1 MPVKASVAPTA
12 IIRMSSGLVGT
23 VRGVHGNRNGG
34 HYHGAMLTR
43 LRGVLESIEENRA
56 TVVPDGMPGLA
67 YEVLLPAY
75 LADSWLGRGGGGP
88 AGAMIGRDVTLYTTE
103 YLESQ
108 GQGASFV
115 PRCLGFASAAERAFF
130 DLLTSVKGLGAKRGL
145 RVMAVEPGVIA
156 RAIAERNGR
165 MLQTLPEIG
174 PKLAETIVHE
184 LKSKCDAYIGLGI
197 SSGARPVAAAVAAE
211 PKPAKRSTKTAGSRN
226 GENVGIVAAAPPVVP
241 IRQTVDA
248 LVALGESP
256 VDAERMVAR
265 AMDRLRGSGDEP
277 PGEVSVLIAAAYA
290 AR

>member
-1 MPVKASVAPTA
+1 
-12 IIRMSSGLVGT
+12 
-23 VRGVHGNRNGG
+23 
-34 HYHGAMLTR
+34 MLTR

-75 LADSWLGRGGGGP
+75 LADAWLGRGGGGP
-88 AGAMIGRDVTLYTTE
+88 AGAMIGRDVTLHTTE

-115 PRCLGFASAAERAFF
+115 PRVLGFSSAAERAFF
-130 DLLTSVKGLGAKRGL
+130 ELLTSVKGLGAKRGL

-197 SSGARPVAAAVAAE
+197 TSGASPVASAAVAAE
-211 PKPAKRSTKTAGSRN
+211 PKPVKRGTKTAGTRN
-226 GENVGIVAAAPPVVP
+226 GENPAAEGAVSRVVP

-256 VDAERMVAR
+256 IDAERMVAR
-265 AMDRLRGSGDEP
+265 AIDRLRGGGDEP

>member
-1 MPVKASVAPTA
+1 MP
-12 IIRMSSGLVGT
+12 
-23 VRGVHGNRNGG
+23 
-34 HYHGAMLTR
+34 AMLTR
-43 LRGVLESIEENRA
+43 IRGLLDALEENLA
-56 TVVPDGMPGLA
+56 TVVPDGMPGIA

-75 LADSWLGRGGGGP
+75 LADAWLGRGAAGP
-88 AGAMIGRDVTLYTTE
+88 AGAMIGRNVHLFTTE

-115 PRCLGFASAAERAFF
+115 PRLLGFSSAAERSFF
-130 DLLTSVKGLGAKRGL
+130 ELLTSVKGLGPKRGL

-184 LKSKCDAYIGLGI
+184 LKSKCDVYIGLGI
-197 SSGARPVAAAVAAE
+197 SKGAAPVIAPTSAAE
-211 PKPAKRSTKTAGSRN
+211 PKPTKRAGKGAVSRN
-226 GENVGIVAAAPPVVP
+226 GAAAAVEVAPAPVVP

-265 AMDRLRGSGDEP
+265 AIDRFRAGADEP
-277 PGEVSVLIAAAYA
+277 PGEVSMLIAAAYA

>member
-1 MPVKASVAPTA
+1 MAD
-12 IIRMSSGLVGT
+12 
-23 VRGVHGNRNGG
+23 
-34 HYHGAMLTR
+34 MLTR
-43 LRGVLESIEENRA
+43 LQGLLESIEENRA
-56 TVVPDGMPGLA
+56 TVVPEGAPGTA

-75 LADSWLGRGGGGP
+75 LADAWLGRSGAGP
-88 AGAMIGRDVTLYTTE
+88 SAAMVGQEVTLHTVQ
-103 YLESQ
+103 YLEAQ

-115 PRCLGFASAAERAFF
+115 PRLLGFASAPERAFF
-130 DLLTSVKGLGAKRGL
+130 DLLMSVKGLGPKRGL

-184 LKSKCDAYIGLGI
+184 LKSKCDTYIGLGI
-197 SSGARPVAAAVAAE
+197 SRGVVAG
-211 PKPAKRSTKTAGSRN
+211 GS
-226 GENVGIVAAAPPVVP
+226 ATDTSAQMAAPPVEPKPIRRAGKGGGSGTAHNGKSGSLAITPPPVIP

-265 AMDRLRGSGDEP
+265 VIDRYRGSGTEP
-277 PGEVSVLIAAAYA
+277 PAEVSALIGAAYA

>member
-1 MPVKASVAPTA
+1 MAD
-12 IIRMSSGLVGT
+12 
-23 VRGVHGNRNGG
+23 
-34 HYHGAMLTR
+34 MLTR
-43 LRGVLESIEENRA
+43 LQGLLESIEENRA
-56 TVVPDGMPGLA
+56 TVVPEGAPGTA

-75 LADSWLGRGGGGP
+75 LADAWLGRSGAGP
-88 AGAMIGRDVTLYTTE
+88 GAAMVGHEVTLHTVQ

-115 PRCLGFASAAERAFF
+115 PRLLGFASAPERAFF
-130 DLLTSVKGLGAKRGL
+130 DLLTSVKGLGPKRGL

-165 MLQTLPEIG
+165 LLQTLPEIG

-184 LKSKCDAYIGLGI
+184 LKSKCDKYVGLGV
-197 SSGARPVAAAVAAE
+197 SRGVAPSGNGAEESPPVE
-211 PKPAKRSTKTAGSRN
+211 PKPIKRAGKGGAGAPLN
-226 GENVGIVAAAPPVVP
+226 GKSGSAASAPPPVIP

-248 LVALGESP
+248 LVALGELP

-265 AMDRLRGSGDEP
+265 AIDRFRGLGGEP
-277 PGEVSVLIAAAYA
+277 PAEVSALIGAAYA

>member
-1 MPVKASVAPTA
+1 MA
-12 IIRMSSGLVGT
+12 
-23 VRGVHGNRNGG
+23 
-34 HYHGAMLTR
+34 AMLTR
-43 LRGVLESIEENRA
+43 LRGTLESIEENRA
-56 TVVPDGMPGLA
+56 TLVPEGMPGIA

-75 LADSWLGRGGGGP
+75 LADAWLGRGGAGP
-88 AGAMIGRDVTLYTTE
+88 AGAMIGQEVSIHTTE

-115 PRCLGFASAAERAFF
+115 PRILGFASAAERSFF
-130 DLLTSVKGLGAKRGL
+130 DLLTSVKGLGPKRGL

-197 SSGARPVAAAVAAE
+197 SKGHTPAPPAPPAVAEAKPARKNSKSAAAQNGPAPAA
-211 PKPAKRSTKTAGSRN
+211 
-226 GENVGIVAAAPPVVP
+226 VAAAPPIVP
-241 IRQTVDA
+241 IRKAVDA
-248 LVALGESP
+248 LVALGETP
-256 VDAERMVAR
+256 LDAERMVAKAIDRFR
-265 AMDRLRGSGDEP
+265 AGADDP